1 MGALER
7 EGLSYF
13 FMIVHVSRMKA
24 CEFNYYHAPDAM
36 NLSELKSPGFLGY
49 EKTSLAHG
57 IRYGCTEVGTYG
69 RRGGCRWSRHAHETE
84 GVYQTLEIV

>member
-13 FMIVHVSRMKA
+13 LFFIMIVRVSRMKA

-36 NLSELKSPGFLGY
+36 NLSELKSPGFRGY
-49 EKTSLAHG
+49 EKAYLAHG
-57 IRYGCTEVGTYG
+57 IRYGCTEVRTVRYG
-69 RRGGCRWSRHAHETE
+69 SVVWARARD
-84 GVYQTLEIV
+84 